1 VLVSV
6 GEKIMSKDQLAAIE
20 QAIRNR
26 PVSTAVDIEGQRAGF
41 AEQIGGND
49 GLPTVPVVPDTLGG
63 VPVAH
68 IGTETGEDVV
78 FHLHGGAYLLGSAA
92 VMSKLSGAV
101 GARAGARVISVDY
114 RLAPED
120 PFPAGLDDA
129 VAAYRALLDS
139 GVPAARIAFLGES
152 AGGGLVLA
160 TLLAA
165 RDVGLP
171 LPSSAVVISPWTDLT
186 LSGESMTN
194 RAEADPTLAKDAL
207 AAAAAGYAGQTDPA
221 DPLLSPVF
229 ADLHGLPPLLIQVGS
244 NEILLDDAVRLAA
257 RAAAD
262 DVEVRLEV
270 TPGATHVFQSY
281 GAKLDEAGSALDAIG
296 AFVRTCFDRA
306 ALLPR

>member
-1 VLVSV
+1 
-6 GEKIMSKDQLAAIE
+6 M
-20 QAIRNR
+20 
-26 PVSTAVDIEGQRAGF
+26 
-41 AEQIGGND
+41 
-49 GLPTVPVVPDTLGG
+49 
-63 VPVAH
+63 
-68 IGTETGEDVV
+68 
-78 FHLHGGAYLLGSAA
+78 
-92 VMSKLSGAV
+92 
-101 GARAGARVISVDY
+101 ISVDY
-114 RLAPED
+114 RLAPEN

-139 GVPAARIAFLGES
+139 GVPAARISFLGES

-160 TLLAA
+160 TLLTA
-165 RDVGLP
+165 RYTGLP

-194 RAEADPTLAKDAL
+194 RADADPTLNKDGL
-207 AAAAAGYAGQTDPA
+207 AAAAASYAGQTDPT
-221 DPLLSPVF
+221 DPLLSPAF

-281 GAKLDEAGSALDAIG
+281 GEKLDEAGSALDAIG
-296 AFVRTCFDRA
+296 AFARTCFDRA